1 MLKAVLKWKDSRSL
15 FTFYLNDQVYFKS
28 LVKEFLELSHP
39 HDQLLDLFISNIC
52 SISQSPLQTSWPLTT
67 THFTVQVFVGP
78 ECLWCSKFPQ
88 IFKSSHVFLTHHSKT
103 HEQTIR
109 PMSHIHFQLLYL
121 FMILS
126 CSVSKISDFI
136 RSNVP
141 HQWNWMLLGGK
152 SHNHKDWC
160 RSTDEAY

>member
-15 FTFYLNDQVYFKS
+15 FTFYLNDQVYFRF

-67 THFTVQVFVGP
+67 TRFTVQVFVGP

-109 PMSHIHFQLLYL
+109 PMSHNIFNFFTFLWSCHVQLAKSQTSLDPTFRTNGIGYY
-121 FMILS
+121 
-126 CSVSKISDFI
+126 
-136 RSNVP
+136 
-141 HQWNWMLLGGK
+141 WGGK
-152 SHNHKDWC
+152 I
-160 RSTDEAY
+160 TQP